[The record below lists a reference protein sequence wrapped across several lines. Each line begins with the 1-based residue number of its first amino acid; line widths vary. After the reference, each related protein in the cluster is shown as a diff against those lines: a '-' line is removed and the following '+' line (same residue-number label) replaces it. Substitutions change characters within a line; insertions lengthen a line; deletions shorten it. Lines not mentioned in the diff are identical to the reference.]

1 MSVLGPIVGKKAST
15 PATVGRGEDDAVQ
28 LELARRTW
36 TESTGP
42 ADRQADRQ
50 RPVLPKPLPPLRNRG
65 PATAEHP
72 STKRVGPRCLRVGRR
87 TGPGGHRDLRQRPP
101 SRRRVDHAPR
111 EGRLSAAEAIPAATP
126 VRASPPAPPLP
137 AASPQPPQ
145 AASP

>member
-50 RPVLPKPLPPLRNRG
+50 RPVLPKPPPPLRNRG
-65 PATAEHP
+65 PATASILPRNAWDLAVYVWDEELVPVDIEIFDSDHP
-72 STKRVGPRCLRVGRR
+72 A
-87 TGPGGHRDLRQRPP
+87 D
-101 SRRRVDHAPR
+101 D
-111 EGRLSAAEAIPAATP
+111 E
-126 VRASPPAPPLP
+126 
-137 AASPQPPQ
+137 
-145 AASP
+145 